1 MELNDNLFEPHRLQQ
16 SINKA
21 LCPRR
26 GLNRKEAAVY
36 IGVSPS
42 LFDELVKSG
51 EMPKPIRIKRRTVW
65 DRHQLDEY
73 FEAFSEPENNPW
85 DEIS

>member
-1 MELNDNLFEPHRLQQ
+1 MDLNEIVLELHGLKKNV
-16 SINKA
+16 

-26 GLNRKEAAVY
+26 GLNRREAALY

-51 EMPKPIRIKRRTVW
+51 EMPKPLRIRRRTVW
-65 DRHQLDEY
+65 DRHQLDEC
-73 FEAFSEPENNPW
+73 FEALYVPDENPW
-85 DEIS
+85 DELG